1 MPSDGLSARARSEA
15 AALLDPDTDVLL
27 YRGGIDLEGFDAVVR
42 KRPPSPAGNV
52 LLVLST
58 MGGNIDSA
66 YRIARYLR
74 ETYQHVTALVSGMCK
89 SAGTLICIG
98 ANEVVIGDT
107 GELGPLDVQVREPDE
122 LFSYTSG
129 LAIPQAL
136 AFLEGSMLNAVRAV
150 LLDVSGGGGLSV
162 ERAAEI
168 AVRTASGAFAP
179 IYAQINPARLGE
191 DARFQEVAL
200 EYAERLVGGAMN
212 REGLAALVYGYASH
226 SFVIDREE
234 ARGLLGNV
242 REPTESESKLAFMLG
257 VSSPLPVASRPC
269 TISYIEASSSDG
281 VEGGTSDGSRVDT
294 QETD

>member
-1 MPSDGLSARARSEA
+1 M
-15 AALLDPDTDVLL
+15 
-27 YRGGIDLEGFDAVVR
+27 VR
-42 KRPPSPAGNV
+42 NRPPSPAGNV
-52 LLVLST
+52 LLVLAT

-74 ETYQHVTALVSGMCK
+74 ETYRHVTALVPGMCK
-89 SAGTLICIG
+89 SAGTIICIG

-179 IYAQINPARLGE
+179 IYAQINIDFHGYE
-191 DARFQEVAL
+191 SAL
-200 EYAERLVGGAMN
+200 
-212 REGLAALVYGYASH
+212 
-226 SFVIDREE
+226 I
-234 ARGLLGNV
+234 
-242 REPTESESKLAFMLG
+242 
-257 VSSPLPVASRPC
+257 
-269 TISYIEASSSDG
+269 
-281 VEGGTSDGSRVDT
+281 
-294 QETD
+294 